1 MMRQDRFTEQAQQV
15 LANSQEI
22 VREKRNSQWGVA
34 HVLAALVTL
43 NGGLAEQVLGKLNVD
58 MAKLRQRV
66 GKMVADLPTL
76 SYDVVQIY
84 TTPEVVRM
92 LEVAN
97 AEADRLKDEY
107 VGVEHLLIAIADNE
121 ESGAT
126 RLLNEFGVNKEAIYR
141 ALQDVRGKQRVTSQ
155 TAESRYQSLEK
166 YSIDLTEMA
175 KQNKLDPV
183 IGRDLEV
190 RRVMQILNRR
200 TKNNPVI
207 IGEAGVGKTAIVEG
221 LAQKI
226 VAGDVP
232 ENLQDKTLRALDMGA
247 LVAGSKFRGE
257 FEERLKAVMDEVK
270 QSEGDIILF
279 IDELHT
285 VMGAGGA
292 EGAIDASNL
301 MKPALARG
309 ELHAIGAT
317 TLDEYRKHI
326 EKDPALERRFAPVY
340 VEEPS
345 VEDTIAI
352 LKGLKPKYEAHHKV
366 EITDD
371 AIDAAAR
378 LSSRYVTERHL
389 PDKAIDLIDEAASK
403 HVIDAQS
410 MPDNIRD
417 LQTRLEN
424 LTLETEA
431 AVQKEDYEGAARIKQ
446 QIIQLQDEYNARK
459 ADWSRE
465 HPEMDMRVTAEDI
478 AKLVGQMT
486 GIPVSRLEETEQDK
500 LLKMEDYLHQR
511 VIGQDRAIV
520 AVSDAI
526 RRARAG
532 LKDPTRPIGSFIF
545 LGPTG
550 VGKTELAKTLAEY
563 LFDDEDAMV
572 RIDMSEYQERHTVSR
587 LIGAPP
593 GYVGY
598 DEGGSLTEAV
608 RRRPYRV
615 ILFDEIEKAHPD
627 VFNTL
632 LQVLDDGRLTD
643 GQGRTVDFRNTVI
656 VMTSNLGTGMQDK
669 ATFGFTQ
676 RADGSPEREHLQAN
690 IERALREFFRPEF
703 LNRIDEIVIFEP
715 LTQAELHR
723 IVEIL
728 ANEVRERLAERE
740 LDIELTQAAEDEV
753 VREGYDPAF
762 GARPLRRTVQ
772 RRIENEL
779 AKRVLAGDFETG
791 DKVIVDFTE
800 GAFTFRR
807 EPGAA
812 RPAKEAS
819 DKGDDG
825 VIEGEVVEVA

>member
-1 MMRQDRFTEQAQQV
+1 
-15 LANSQEI
+15 
-22 VREKRNSQWGVA
+22 
-34 HVLAALVTL
+34 
-43 NGGLAEQVLGKLNVD
+43 
-58 MAKLRQRV
+58 
-66 GKMVADLPTL
+66 
-76 SYDVVQIY
+76 
-84 TTPEVVRM
+84 
-92 LEVAN
+92 
-97 AEADRLKDEY
+97 
-107 VGVEHLLIAIADNE
+107 
-121 ESGAT
+121 
-126 RLLNEFGVNKEAIYR
+126 
-141 ALQDVRGKQRVTSQ
+141 VTSQ
-155 TAESRYQSLEK
+155 SAESRYQSLEK
-166 YSIDLTEMA
+166 YSTDLTELA
-175 KQNKLDPV
+175 KDGKLDPV
-183 IGRDLEV
+183 IGRDVEV

-221 LAQKI
+221 LAQK
-226 VAGDVP
+226 VAAGDVP
-232 ENLQDKTLRALDMGA
+232 DNLQDKRILALDMGA

-270 QSEGDIILF
+270 QSEGEVILF
-279 IDELHT
+279 IDEMHT

-317 TLDEYRKHI
+317 TLDEYRKHV

-340 VEEPS
+340 VDEPT

-352 LKGLKPKYEAHHKV
+352 LKGLKPRYEAHHKV

-371 AIDAAAR
+371 AIEAAAR
-378 LSSRYVTERHL
+378 LSNRYVTERHL

-410 MPDNIRD
+410 MPDNVRD
-417 LQTRLEN
+417 LQQRLEA
-424 LTLETEA
+424 LALETEA
-431 AVQKEDYEGAARIKQ
+431 AVQKEDYEAAARIKQ
-446 QIIQLQDEYNARK
+446 QIVQLQDEYNERK
-459 ADWSRE
+459 AEWAKE
-465 HPEMDMRVTAEDI
+465 HPDANMRVTAEDI
-478 AKLVGQMT
+478 ARLIGQMT

-500 LLKMEDYLHQR
+500 LLKMEDYLHER

-656 VMTSNLGTGMQDK
+656 IMTSNLGTGAQEK

-676 RADGSPEREHLQAN
+676 RADGTVVHENVQSS
-690 IERALREFFRPEF
+690 IEKALREFFRPEF

-715 LTQAELHR
+715 LTKAELDK
-723 IVEIL
+723 IVDIL
-728 ANEVRERLAERE
+728 VAEVRDRLAERGV
-740 LDIELTQAAEDEV
+740 DFELTPAAQEEV
-753 VREGYDPAF
+753 VREGYDPTY

-779 AKRVLAGDFETG
+779 AKRVLAGEFHDGE
-791 DKVIVDFTE
+791 KIVVDFAD
-800 GAFTFRR
+800 GQYVFRT
-807 EPGAA
+807 EPGTP
-812 RPAKEAS
+812 RPKRDDAS
-819 DKGDDG
+819 KGDDG
-825 VIEGEVVEVA
+825 VIEGEVVNVG